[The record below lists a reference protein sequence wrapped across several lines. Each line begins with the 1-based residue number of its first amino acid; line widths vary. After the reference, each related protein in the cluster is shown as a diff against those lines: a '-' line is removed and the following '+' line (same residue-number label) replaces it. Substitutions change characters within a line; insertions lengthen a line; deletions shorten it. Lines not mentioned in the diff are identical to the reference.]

1 MEVSYAGHFLPVVL
15 RRQKLVWRGDNTSN
29 IMFISPESFTQEIT
43 NNFYCFSLS
52 IFLKMEGLMTFSP
65 IFIMFDSRSGYM
77 KF

>member
-1 MEVSYAGHFLPVVL
+1 MILVAQCLFPLKVLL
-15 RRQKLVWRGDNTSN
+15 RRLSTT
-29 IMFISPESFTQEIT
+29 FIVGF
-43 NNFYCFSLS
+43 FFS